1 MEKLNKTNVKKMLL
15 IDEKFNS
22 LLDECRTAIK
32 QAFIDNVRI
41 INTARFTIYN
51 NEGNIIIVDPVED
64 VKQNLNEIRSI
75 DKLMDIITEISHI

>member
-32 QAFIDNVRI
+32 QAFINIGDSDEM
-41 INTARFTIYN
+41 TIDGVTISYT
-51 NEGNIIIVDPVED
+51 VERGIG
-64 VKQNLNEIRSI
+64 VSFKIEKQ
-75 DKLMDIITEISHI
+75 